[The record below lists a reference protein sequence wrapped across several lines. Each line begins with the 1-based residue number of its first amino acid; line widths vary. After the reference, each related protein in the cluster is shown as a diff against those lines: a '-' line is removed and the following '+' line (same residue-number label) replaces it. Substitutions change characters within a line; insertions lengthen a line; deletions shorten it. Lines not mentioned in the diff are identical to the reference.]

1 MITDI
6 DRNSRTLIVCFVIA
20 IFALIPLRFVEY
32 GNAESLTQPQVL
44 GEQVIQQEPI
54 VEEVMEARLE
64 APYDQIEKLGEV
76 NDLLPLETEM
86 QPEYSQNWL
95 QE

>member
-32 GNAESLTQPQVL
+32 GNIESLAQPQVL

-54 VEEVMEARLE
+54 IEEVVEARLE
-64 APYDQIEKLGEV
+64 APYNEIEKIGEV
-76 NDLLPLETEM
+76 NDLLPSETEM
-86 QPEYSQNWL
+86 QPVYSQNWL

>member
-1 MITDI
+1 M
-6 DRNSRTLIVCFVIA
+6 IA

-32 GNAESLTQPQVL
+32 GNIESLAQPQVL

-54 VEEVMEARLE
+54 IEEVVEARLE
-64 APYDQIEKLGEV
+64 APYNEIEKIGEV
-76 NDLLPLETEM
+76 NDLLPSETEM
-86 QPEYSQNWL
+86 QPVYSQNWL